1 MAVHDNVTE
10 LIGRTP
16 LVELHRFGAE
26 LPARLVGK
34 LESVNPGGSVK
45 DRIALAMI
53 EAAEKSSELTP
64 GGTIV
69 EPTSGNT
76 GIGLAMV
83 AAAKGYGAVFTMPEG
98 MRVERRRIITA
109 FSARIVLTPTAEGMP
124 GAVEIARRL
133 AADNGWFMPHQFENP
148 ANPDAHR
155 RTTAREIRN
164 DLKGGLD
171 AFVAGVGSSGTVTGV
186 GKDLKRRKPSI
197 LVVAVEPDESPVL
210 SGGTA
215 GPHRIQGIGPGFVP
229 AILDPAAYDEVM
241 RIRGPSPPRPPAA
254 SRRPRAF
261 SPASR
266 AGPPCAPRAGSP
278 SGRRWRT
285 RRSSSSSPTPGSGTS
300 ARVFSTISSVPALPD
315 TAARRPIRRTGSPVK
330 RFRR

>member
-1 MAVHDNVTE
+1 MAVHDDVTE

-16 LVELHRFGAE
+16 LVELHRFGAG

-53 EAAEKSSELTP
+53 EAAEKSGALAP

-83 AAAKGYGAVFTMPEG
+83 AAAKGYGAVFTMPEA
-98 MRVERRRIITA
+98 MSVERRRIITA
-109 FSARIVLTPTAEGMP
+109 FGARIILTPTAEGMP

-133 AADNGWFMPHQFENP
+133 AADNGWFMPQQFENP

-155 RTTAREIRN
+155 RTTAREIWN

-171 AFVAGVGSSGTVTGV
+171 AFVAGVGTGGTVTGV

-210 SGGTA
+210 SGGA
-215 GPHRIQGIGPGFVP
+215 PGPHRIQGIGPGFVP

-241 RIRGPSPPRPPAA
+241 RITGTESAEAARRLAKTEGILAGISSGAALCAA
-254 SRRPRAF
+254 SRIAEREAM
-261 SPASR
+261 ADK
-266 AGPPCAPRAGSP
+266 
-278 SGRRWRT
+278 
-285 RRSSSSSPTPGSGTS
+285 
-300 ARVFSTISSVPALPD
+300 TIVVVLPD
-315 TAARRPIRRTGSPVK
+315 TGERYLSTGLFDDPFGASPA
-330 RFRR
+330 

>member
-1 MAVHDNVTE
+1 MAVHDDVTE

-16 LVELHRFGAE
+16 LVELHRFGAG

-53 EAAEKSSELTP
+53 EAAEKSGALAP

-83 AAAKGYGAVFTMPEG
+83 AAAKGYGAVFTMPEA
-98 MRVERRRIITA
+98 MSVERRRIITA
-109 FSARIVLTPTAEGMP
+109 FGARIILTPTAEGMP

-133 AADNGWFMPHQFENP
+133 AADNGWFMPQQFENP

-155 RTTAREIRN
+155 RTTAREIWN

-171 AFVAGVGSSGTVTGV
+171 AFVAGVGTGGTVTGI
-186 GKDLKRRKPSI
+186 GMDLKRRKPSI

-241 RIRGPSPPRPPAA
+241 RITGTEAAETARRLAKTEGILAGISSGAALCAA
-254 SRRPRAF
+254 SRIAEREAM
-261 SPASR
+261 ADK
-266 AGPPCAPRAGSP
+266 
-278 SGRRWRT
+278 
-285 RRSSSSSPTPGSGTS
+285 
-300 ARVFSTISSVPALPD
+300 TIVVVLPD
-315 TAARRPIRRTGSPVK
+315 TGERYLSTGLFDDPFGASPA
-330 RFRR
+330 

>member
-1 MAVHDNVTE
+1 MVVHDNVTE

-26 LPARLVGK
+26 LPAHLVGK

-45 DRIALAMI
+45 DRIALTMI
-53 EAAEKSSELTP
+53 EAAEKSGELTP

-76 GIGLAMV
+76 GISLALV
-83 AAAKGYGAVFTMPEG
+83 AAAKGYGAVFTMPEA
-98 MRVERRRIITA
+98 MSVERRRIITA
-109 FSARIVLTPTAEGMP
+109 FGARLILTPTAEGMP
-124 GAVEIARRL
+124 GAIEIARRL

-155 RTTAREIRN
+155 RTTAREIWN

-171 AFVAGVGSSGTVTGV
+171 AFVAGVGTGGTVTGI
-186 GKDLKRRKPSI
+186 GMDLKRRKPSI

-210 SGGTA
+210 SGGTP
-215 GPHRIQGIGPGFVP
+215 GLHRIQGIGPGFVP

-241 RIRGPSPPRPPAA
+241 RITGTEAAETARRLAKTEGILAGTSSGAALCAA
-254 SRRPRAF
+254 SRIAEREEMADK
-261 SPASR
+261 
-266 AGPPCAPRAGSP
+266 
-278 SGRRWRT
+278 
-285 RRSSSSSPTPGSGTS
+285 
-300 ARVFSTISSVPALPD
+300 TIVVLLPD
-315 TAARRPIRRTGSPVK
+315 TGERYLSTGLFDDLFGASSA
-330 RFRR
+330 

>member
-1 MAVHDNVTE
+1 MAVHDDVTE

-26 LPARLVGK
+26 LPARLLGK

-53 EAAEKSSELTP
+53 EAAEKSGALTP

-83 AAAKGYGAVFTMPEG
+83 AAAKGYGAVFTMPEA
-98 MRVERRRIITA
+98 MSVERRRIITA
-109 FSARIVLTPTAEGMP
+109 FGARLILTPTAEGMP
-124 GAVEIARRL
+124 GAIEIARRL

-155 RTTAREIRN
+155 RTTAREIWN

-171 AFVAGVGSSGTVTGV
+171 AFVAGVSTGGTVTGV

-241 RIRGPSPPRPPAA
+241 RITGTESAEAARRLAKTEGILAGISSGAALCAA
-254 SRRPRAF
+254 SRIAEREAM
-261 SPASR
+261 ADK
-266 AGPPCAPRAGSP
+266 
-278 SGRRWRT
+278 
-285 RRSSSSSPTPGSGTS
+285 
-300 ARVFSTISSVPALPD
+300 TIVVLLPD
-315 TAARRPIRRTGSPVK
+315 TGERYLSTGLFDDLFGASSA
-330 RFRR
+330 

>member
-1 MAVHDNVTE
+1 MAVHDDVTE

-16 LVELHRFGAE
+16 LVELHRFGAG

-53 EAAEKSSELTP
+53 EAAEKSGALAP

-98 MRVERRRIITA
+98 MSVERRRIITA
-109 FSARIVLTPTAEGMP
+109 FGARILLTPTAEGMP
-124 GAVEIARRL
+124 GAVEFARRL
-133 AADNGWFMPHQFENP
+133 AADNGWFMPQQFENP

-155 RTTAREIRN
+155 RTTAREIWN

-171 AFVAGVGSSGTVTGV
+171 AFVAGVGTGGTVTGV

-210 SGGTA
+210 SGGA
-215 GPHRIQGIGPGFVP
+215 PGPHRIQGIGPGFVP

-241 RIRGPSPPRPPAA
+241 RITGTESAEAARRLAKTEGILAGISSGAALCAA
-254 SRRPRAF
+254 SRIAEREAM
-261 SPASR
+261 ADK
-266 AGPPCAPRAGSP
+266 
-278 SGRRWRT
+278 
-285 RRSSSSSPTPGSGTS
+285 
-300 ARVFSTISSVPALPD
+300 TIVVVLPD
-315 TAARRPIRRTGSPVK
+315 TGERYLSTGLFDDPFGASPA
-330 RFRR
+330 